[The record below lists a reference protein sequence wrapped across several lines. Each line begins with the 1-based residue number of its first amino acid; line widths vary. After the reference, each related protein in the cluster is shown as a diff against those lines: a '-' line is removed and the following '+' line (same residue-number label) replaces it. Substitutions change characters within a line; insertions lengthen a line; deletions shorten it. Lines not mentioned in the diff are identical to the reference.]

1 MVTHAVVTTGLSL
14 SEVQYRVKIEGDR
27 RCKDYETIVSSVCK
41 HATWLRCDARDYF
54 QNTTSISDSGYDPR
68 CSLAVMVR

>member
-1 MVTHAVVTTGLSL
+1 MACLFFCAASMLDSPFVLTVNHVVVTTGLSL

-41 HATWLRCDARDYF
+41 RACHM
-54 QNTTSISDSGYDPR
+54 IE
-68 CSLAVMVR
+68 M